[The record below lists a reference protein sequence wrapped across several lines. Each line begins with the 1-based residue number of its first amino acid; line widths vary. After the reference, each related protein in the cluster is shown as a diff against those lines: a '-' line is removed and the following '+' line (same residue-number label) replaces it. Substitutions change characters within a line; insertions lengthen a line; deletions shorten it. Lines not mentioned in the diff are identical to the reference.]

1 MLEIHPGDIN
11 KPAEWEGLQM
21 PEAHALL
28 AKLPVQFKQSDI
40 LIPSPK
46 MS

>member
-11 KPAEWEGLQM
+11 KPAEWGSLQM
-21 PEAHALL
+21 SEARALM
-28 AKLPVQFKQSDI
+28 AKLPVQFKQSVI

>member
-1 MLEIHPGDIN
+1 MLEIHPGDTH
-11 KPAEWEGLQM
+11 KPAEWGSQQM
-21 PEAHALL
+21 PDARGLL
-28 AKLPVQFKQSDI
+28 AKLLVQFKQLVI